1 MNSKYI
7 IELLDNKIHI
17 NEHFSCGIKPLN
29 IYLKEKAG
37 QEMRK
42 KVTAVYIL
50 RETSNNKIFG
60 YYTLSSFSIG
70 LTDLPV
76 SLIKKLPKYKAL
88 PVILLSRLAV
98 DSASQHKGIG
108 EYLLID
114 ALSRSFELSKK
125 IGAFAVIVDAKNDN
139 IKSFYKKYGFIRTLH
154 PSRTLYLPMKTIMQ
168 LIQKAV

>member
-1 MNSKYI
+1 MKPKYI
-7 IELLDNKIHI
+7 SELLDNKKHI
-17 NEHFSCGIKPLN
+17 NEHFSCGIKELD

-50 RETSNNKIFG
+50 REETDLKIIG

-70 LTDLPV
+70 LTDLPK
-76 SLIKKLPKYKAL
+76 SLTKKLPKYKAL
-88 PVILLSRLAV
+88 PVILLGRLAV
-98 DSASQHKGIG
+98 DNTSQDKGVG

-114 ALSRSFELSKK
+114 ALSRSYELSKK

-139 IKSFYKKYGFIRTLH
+139 IRSFYEKYGFIRTLH
-154 PSRTLYLPMKTIMQ
+154 RANSLYLPMKTIKQ
-168 LIQKAV
+168 LII